1 MEDGI
6 PEILSGATLQSNCKE
21 LECGPLYC
29 VQNCETLW
37 WNRNC
42 LQYSRVPW
50 KHHQE
55 VKHSWELAIF
65 EKVLDDPSVYLHEL
79 QHHVFHTSGNNIST
93 SSICRFLHQ
102 QCFSHKKLTFR
113 AQQRSEQL
121 REKYTEEMS
130 LYNPETL
137 IFVDETGCDRCAA
150 LRRYM
155 VMPYRG
161 NQPSVIG
168 CLSRESGTMLLVLC
182 AWMVCLMYIPKREQW
197 VAMSSAILLNYAS
210 CHNCY
215 HSMGL
220 IPEV

>member
-1 MEDGI
+1 MVYRRHF
-6 PEILSGATLQSNCKE
+6 LE
-21 LECGPLYC
+21 LPYNQIAKNLICGPASTVYRTVKLFD
-29 VQNCETLW
+29 ETGTVCSIQGFHENTTKKL
-37 WNRNC
+37 NI
-42 LQYSRVPW
+42 
-50 KHHQE
+50 HD
-55 VKHSWELAIF
+55 ELAIF
-65 EKVLDDPSVYLHEL
+65 EKVLDDPSVYLHDHE
-79 QHHVFHTSGNNIST
+79 FHTSGNNIST

-137 IFVDETGCDRCAA
+137 IFVDETGCDRRAA

-168 CLSRESGTMLLVLC
+168 CLSRESGTMLLVPC
-182 AWMVCLMYIPKREQW
+182 AWMVCLMYISKREQW

-220 IPEV
+220 VSGA